1 MRILMIEDDR
11 YISGF
16 TAVSLRK
23 EGYEV
28 VVAESADE
36 GLFAYASHNPDL
48 VLLDLG
54 LPDRDGLEVLASL
67 REKSDLPVLV
77 VSARGQE
84 REKVAALDAGA
95 DDYITKPFF
104 MGELLARIRVVER
117 KQLKA
122 HQQEEAGVF
131 ECGWLTVDFE
141 RRLVSVDGAE
151 VHLTP
156 LEYKLLCVLIQNRGK
171 VLTHG
176 YLLRQVWGYEQCGDT
191 KTVRVLMA
199 GLRRKLERD
208 TANPRFLLTEVGV
221 GYRFVGE

>member
-36 GLFAYASHNPDL
+36 GLFAYASHSPDL

-54 LPDRDGLEVLASL
+54 LPDKDGLEVLASL